1 MSIRNGFIGLFDSE
15 LDPRGNGR
23 LINVMISFCGNKKSS
38 SVTSD
43 RLSPF
48 KINFDCSDRT

>member
-1 MSIRNGFIGLFDSE
+1 MSIRNGFIGLFDSD

-23 LINVMISFCGNKKSS
+23 LINVMISFCGNEKSN

>member
-1 MSIRNGFIGLFDSE
+1 MSIRNGFIGLFYSE

-23 LINVMISFCGNKKSS
+23 LIFVIISFSGDEKSI

-43 RLSPF
+43 SPF

>member
-23 LINVMISFCGNKKSS
+23 LINVMISFSGDEKSS
-38 SVTSD
+38 SVISD